1 MSTHI
6 LEYGRGHMW
15 VAPMF
20 AYEHLL
26 EYGSGHV
33 WVAPMFTYEHS
44 QCRYMIAHILT
55 SSMLVCELICEHSYT
70 NKLFPLK
77 NTHILALIYKQ
88 FQYAHIWTLPMWVYE
103 CRYMIIFRHAHIWT
117 LSILVYE
124 CSYMNHIRTCQ
135 FLICEDWVMITYDYA
150 QITYDLA
157 GWSHTDHIWSYTNI
171 LLRFYFQKC
180 SYMMLTY
187 EYARIW
193 AHIWACFPLRWG
205 TWRQRIVVV
214 LRVFSTHEQLQVQA

>member
-20 AYEHLL
+20 TYEHLL

-77 NTHILALIYKQ
+77 NTHILALIYEQ

-103 CRYMIIFRHAHIWT
+103 CRYMIIFRHAHIWTLPILVYECSYMIIFRHAHIWT

-150 QITYDLA
+150 
-157 GWSHTDHIWSYTNI
+157 
-171 LLRFYFQKC
+171 
-180 SYMMLTY
+180 
-187 EYARIW
+187 
-193 AHIWACFPLRWG
+193 
-205 TWRQRIVVV
+205 
-214 LRVFSTHEQLQVQA
+214 